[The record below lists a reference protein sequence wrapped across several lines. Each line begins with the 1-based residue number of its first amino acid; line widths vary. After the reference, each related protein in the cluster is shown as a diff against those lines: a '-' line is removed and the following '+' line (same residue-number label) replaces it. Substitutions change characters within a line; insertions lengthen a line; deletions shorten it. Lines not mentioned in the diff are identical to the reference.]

1 MKLGI
6 GRWLTM
12 GTLVTLLVAF
22 VAVGLVTAAGITA
35 WEYSN
40 SNAFC
45 TNMCHAVHPE
55 EPVAHA
61 AASHARVNCVEC
73 HMGRLSTL
81 ELMLIKPTHVNEL
94 WGMIVGYERPVHT
107 HSLRPA
113 RDSCEACHWPSVRH
127 SDTVR
132 THIHYDSDPKSR
144 ETRTTLVMHTGVGEV
159 RESGTKGIHW
169 HIERPIQYV
178 ATDAGK
184 QKIPWIQ
191 ATTLQGKTVTWYD
204 PTSGVTPQALEKLEK
219 RTMDCIDCHN
229 AVGHPFPNPSDLVDR
244 AIVDGKISRK
254 LAGVKARAEG
264 LIKATEKVVGT
275 EAERAAQIDKAIAAA
290 PAKDAKLELAKEE
303 AAFRDEMKKILL
315 RTSFAGKELTW
326 KTFPNNTGHLD
337 FPGCFRCHDGKHLD
351 DKGEAI
357 RLQCTLCHAL
367 PKVVREDG
375 ARSVVSTVSPDLT
388 PPSSHEE
395 PNFMHDHR
403 TKVDDSCKMCHGKI
417 EWGTEGGSFCSNPAC
432 HGRKWPEMNLDA
444 KAPAPPAA
452 PAAPA
457 KPAPPAKP
465 ATKKG

>member
-6 GRWLTM
+6 GRWFTW
-12 GTLVTLLVAF
+12 GTLGVLAVAGL
-22 VAVGLVTAAGITA
+22 AVGLVTAAGIKA

-45 TNMCHAVHPE
+45 TNACHAVHPE

-61 AASHARVNCVEC
+61 ASSHARVNCVEC
-73 HMGRLSTL
+73 HMGRVSTL

-94 WGMIVGYERPVHT
+94 WGMIVGYERPIHT

-113 RDSCEACHWPSVRH
+113 RDSCEACHYPQARH

-132 THIHYDSDPKSR
+132 TKVHYDNDPKSR

-159 RESGTKGIHW
+159 REANTKGIHW
-169 HIERPIQYV
+169 HIVRPITYV
-178 ATDAGK
+178 ATDPAK

-191 ATTLQGKTVTWYD
+191 ATTLQGKTITWYD
-204 PTSGVTPQALEKLEK
+204 PTSGVTPQAIEKLEK
-219 RTMDCIDCHN
+219 RTLDCIDCHN
-229 AVGHPFPNPSDLVDR
+229 AVGHPFPNPSQLVDD
-244 AIVDGKISRK
+244 AIRDERISRK
-254 LAGVKARAEG
+254 LPAVKLRADA

-275 EAERAAQIDKAIAAA
+275 EAERAAQIDKAIAANA
-290 PAKDAKLELAKEE
+290 PKDLKPDLAKAE
-303 AAFRDEMKKILL
+303 AAFREEMKKVLL
-315 RTSFAGKELTW
+315 RTSFAADITW
-326 KTFPNNTGHLD
+326 KTFPSNTGHRD

-375 ARSVVSTVSPDLT
+375 TRSVVSTVSPDLT
-388 PPSSHEE
+388 PPPSHEE
-395 PNFMHDHR
+395 PNFMHEHR

-444 KAPAPPAA
+444 KAAPVAA

-457 KPAPPAKP
+457 PAAKSAP
-465 ATKKG
+465 KKKT

>member
-1 MKLGI
+1 MKLG
-6 GRWLTM
+6 RWFTV
-12 GTLVTLLVAF
+12 GTLVTLLVAGI
-22 VAVGLVTAAGITA
+22 AVGMVTAVGIVA

-45 TNMCHAVHPE
+45 TNACHAVHPE

-81 ELMLIKPTHVNEL
+81 QLMMIKPTHMNEL

-132 THIHYDSDPKSR
+132 TKVRYETDPKSR

-159 RESGTKGIHW
+159 REANTKGIHW
-169 HIERPIQYV
+169 HVTRPITYV
-178 ATDAGK
+178 ATDDGK
-184 QKIPWIQ
+184 QRIPWIQ
-191 ATTLQGKTVTWYD
+191 AQTLEGKTITWYD
-204 PTSGVTPQALEKLEK
+204 PTSGVTPQQIDKLEK
-219 RTMDCIDCHN
+219 RTVDCIDCHN
-229 AVGHPFPNPSDLVDR
+229 AAGHPFPNPANLVDE
-244 AIVDGKISRK
+244 AIVQERISRR
-254 LAGVKARAEG
+254 LPSVKARA
-264 LIKATEKVVGT
+264 LKVIEQTAKVSGS
-275 EAERAAQIDKAIAAA
+275 EAARAAEFDKAIAASM
-290 PAKDAKLELAKEE
+290 PKDQKPDLAKAEQG
-303 AAFRDEMKKILL
+303 FRDEMRRILM
-315 RTSFAGKELTW
+315 RTSFASDKVTW
-326 KTFPNNTGHLD
+326 KSFPTNTGHMD

-351 DKGEAI
+351 ETGGAI

-375 ARSVVSTVSPDLT
+375 ARSVISTVSPDLT
-388 PPSSHEE
+388 PPESHSE
-395 PNFMHDHR
+395 PNFMHEHR
-403 TKVDDSCKMCHGKI
+403 SKVDDTCKMCHGKI

-444 KAPAPPAA
+444 KAATPA

-457 KPAPPAKP
+457 PAPGKT
-465 ATKKG
+465 TKKG